1 MDRYVFTDAEIA
13 EFEERAKNSG
23 FLKYIYEKQIFTD
36 TEVEKDWGRFGLF
49 MLQRFERIG
58 YVTTTITEPI
68 ITLHFRE
75 KMKQFISK
83 MFPKMTERSG
93 R

>member
-1 MDRYVFTDAEIA
+1 MDRYDFTDAEKA
-13 EFEERAKNSG
+13 EFKERAKNFS
-23 FLKYIYEKQIFTD
+23 FLKYIWKKQIFTD
-36 TEVEKDWGRFGLF
+36 TEVEKDLGRFGLF
-49 MLQRFERIG
+49 MLQRFERMG

-75 KMKQFISK
+75 KMKQFYSRLVSK
-83 MFPKMTERSG
+83 ITERVE